1 MKESKWDWNKIE
13 RLVLGGTP
21 AREIIAMPEF
31 SGLNLRNLQNTC
43 AKRGWTK
50 KRKEIEQLAAAGM
63 DKKLV
68 DTRSEG
74 VEEHHRFVFDQLSR
88 MRSAIA
94 EKAVKG
100 NVKELREYLD
110 MLQKYLDA
118 AETSYGL
125 KADQVKDETAV
136 SLNAMVALHIVP
148 PSRAADGQVIEV
160 QAISTS
166 VEGNMLES
174 ESKSEGMCETIA
186 EG

>member
-1 MKESKWDWNKIE
+1 MKESKWDWNKVE

-74 VEEHHRFVFDQLSR
+74 VEDHHRFVFDQMSR

-125 KADQVKDETAV
+125 KADQVRDETAV

-148 PSRAADGQVIEV
+148 PSRAMEGQTIEV
-160 QAISTS
+160 QAISTN
-166 VEGNMLES
+166 VECHTLED
-174 ESKSEGMCETIA
+174 ESKSEGECETLV

>member
-1 MKESKWDWNKIE
+1 VPKRAGLK
-13 RLVLGGTP
+13 
-21 AREIIAMPEF
+21 
-31 SGLNLRNLQNTC
+31 SG
-43 AKRGWTK
+43 
-50 KRKEIEQLAAAGM
+50 RKSRQLAAAGM

-68 DTRSEG
+68 DARSAG
-74 VEEHHRFVFDQLSR
+74 VEEHHRFVFEQMSQ

-118 AETSYGL
+118 ADTSYGL
-125 KADQVKDETAV
+125 KADQVKDESAV

-148 PSRAADGQVIEV
+148 PSRAAEGQVIEV

-166 VEGNMLES
+166 VEGNMLEDESGS
-174 ESKSEGMCETIA
+174 ESECETIA

>member
-1 MKESKWDWNKIE
+1 MKDSKWDWDKIE

-21 AREIIAMPEF
+21 ARDIIAMPEF

-43 AKRGWTK
+43 AKKGWTK

-68 DTRSEG
+68 DTRSAG
-74 VEEHHRFVFDQLSR
+74 VEDHHRFVFDQLAR

-125 KADQVKDETAV
+125 KAEQVKDESAV
-136 SLNAMVALHIVP
+136 SLNAMVALHIIP
-148 PSRAADGQVIEV
+148 PSRAAEGQVIEV
-160 QAISTS
+160 KAISAS
-166 VEGNMLES
+166 VEREMLEDEWKS
-174 ESKSEGMCETIA
+174 ESDDGTIA

>member
-1 MKESKWDWNKIE
+1 MKESKWNWDKIE

-31 SGLNLRNLQNTC
+31 EGLNLRNLQNTC

-74 VEEHHRFVFDQLSR
+74 VDAHHRFVFDQMSR

-136 SLNAMVALHIVP
+136 SLNAMVALHIIP
-148 PSRAADGQVIEV
+148 PSRAAECQVIEL

-166 VEGNMLES
+166 AECEMLES
-174 ESKSEGMCETIA
+174 ESKSEGMCEAIA

>member
-1 MKESKWDWNKIE
+1 MKESKWDWEKVE

-21 AREIIAMPEF
+21 ARDIIAMPEF

-43 AKRGWTK
+43 AKKGWTK

-68 DTRSEG
+68 DTRSAG
-74 VEEHHRFVFDQLSR
+74 VEEHHRFVFEQMSQ

-125 KADQVKDETAV
+125 KADQVKDESAV

-148 PSRAADGQVIEV
+148 PSRAAEGQVIEV

-166 VEGNMLES
+166 VEREMLES
-174 ESKSEGMCETIA
+174 ESGSESECDTVA